1 MGSMRDH
8 LKEYI
13 ENSKT
18 PSVRGLRILLEYF
31 YATEIFEP
39 IHKRK
44 IKVISVFGSARS
56 KEGTADYRL
65 AHELGGL
72 LYQHGYAVVT
82 GASRGVMQAA
92 NHGVADAIA
101 TELVKKK
108 RATSV
113 EEARQLKTYQE
124 NLQNYSIGL
133 KISLPFEAEN
143 NPFLGSY
150 SVFHY
155 FMVRKFFFATLSS
168 GFIACEGGWGTRDEL
183 FEMLTLVQT
192 GKSPLMPIIYIS
204 SHPSHFRRD
213 LEYTV
218 KKHYIDPQ
226 DLRLI
231 HIVSNAAGAVEVIRR
246 FYRAVDRIE
255 EPGGGKVIIYL
266 RKEISSTI
274 KKKVA
279 GLVHRSGA
287 FQQVH
292 FESKKIVM
300 QGFNYSSYGHVAD
313 VVFLLSRSV

>member
-1 MGSMRDH
+1 MRDH

-39 IHKRK
+39 IQERK

-56 KEGTADYRL
+56 KEETPDYRL

-72 LYQHGYAVVT
+72 LYQKGYAVVT

-92 NHGVADAIA
+92 NQGVADAIA

-108 RATSV
+108 RAASV
-113 EEARQLKTYQE
+113 EEARQLAAYE
-124 NLQNYSIGL
+124 EDLRNYSIGL
-133 KISLPFEAEN
+133 KISLPFEAES

-204 SHPSHFRRD
+204 SDATHFKND
-213 LEYTV
+213 LEHSARH
-218 KKHYIDPQ
+218 HYIDPQ
-226 DLRLI
+226 DLKLI
-231 HIVSNAAGAVEVIRR
+231 HIVSNADRAVKIICD
-246 FYRAVDRIE
+246 FYRVVEQII
-255 EPGGGKVIIYL
+255 EPGDGSVLLSLKKSLSPVL
-266 RKEISSTI
+266 RK
-274 KKKVA
+274 KVTDQ
-279 GLVHRSGA
+279 VHRSKA

-292 FESKKIVM
+292 FEPKKIVLS
-300 QGFNYSSYGHVAD
+300 GFNYSSYGHVSD
-313 VVFLLSRSV
+313 IVFLLSRSM